1 MSGLT
6 GGIQSYGA
14 TGPTASQS
22 WNFAYNGNTKTWDL
36 FDITNSSWYTP
47 NPLQNAD
54 STLDW
59 TNVTIVYNGSIEYL
73 YINNVLLNQRAVSL
87 IQDGGGR
94 TFLLSKNGEQY
105 LKGKIDD
112 VRLYNRVLNTTEI
125 ACLYS
130 GNCLDLAANLSDDS
144 ICTGNN
150 TALNLQH
157 SQSGIKYQMLH
168 NGTNYGNFQ
177 TGNGNTLIF
186 PINGLMQTESFTM
199 LATNWTTGCFTM
211 LDSTFTVHVSALNAV
226 VSPGTTICSGIPTI
240 LTASGG
246 TGYLWSNGMTTPVI
260 TVSPLAT
267 TVYYVTVTNGTWCS
281 DTDSVRVNVNPTP
294 VPTITGTNSIC
305 LGAVNV
311 AYTTQPGM
319 TGYTWTI
326 SPGGTITAGTGT
338 NTIMVTWNSFGA
350 QTVNVS
356 YTNTLG
362 CMAAMPAVFNVTV
375 NPMPAPVIAGNV
387 SMCVSSGYYDY
398 ATQTGMTNY
407 TWSIS
412 PGGTILFGNGTSAV
426 IVTWDVPG
434 PQWIKVNYTNSSGCT
449 ATTPTQLDVTI
460 NPLPG
465 AAGTV
470 TGSATACAGAAGV
483 SYSTTPIPE
492 AVTYVWSLPIGA
504 TIASGAGTSSILV
517 NFGPFAQPGD
527 ITVYGNNLC
536 GNGSVSLP
544 FHVNVSALP
553 GNAGTPAG
561 EEVVCQG
568 DTGVIYYTS
577 PIANAVYYIWEITG
591 GGVITTG
598 NGTNSIRAKFP
609 TGPAVCHVT
618 VYATNSCGAGLISA
632 ARIVTVNPTPP
643 VPVITQNGNE
653 LVSSAPA
660 GNQWY
665 YNGILIPGADQVTY
679 TPDKSGEYHVIVT
692 ISQCG
697 SETSNRIYF
706 LMTGINKPETIAV
719 KVYPVPND
727 GLFRVYLNSPKTERV
742 TLSVLNGLGE
752 KIFELSVAILNGETE
767 QTIDLRPVPP
777 GVYMLVIESENL
789 RMVRKV
795 VVKNK

>member
-1 MSGLT
+1 MV
-6 GGIQSYGA
+6 
-14 TGPTASQS
+14 
-22 WNFAYNGNTKTWDL
+22 
-36 FDITNSSWYTP
+36 
-47 NPLQNAD
+47 
-54 STLDW
+54 
-59 TNVTIVYNGSIEYL
+59 NVT
-73 YINNVLLNQRAVSL
+73 
-87 IQDGGGR
+87 
-94 TFLLSKNGEQY
+94 
-105 LKGKIDD
+105 
-112 VRLYNRVLNTTEI
+112 
-125 ACLYS
+125 
-130 GNCLDLAANLSDDS
+130 
-144 ICTGNN
+144 
-150 TALNLQH
+150 
-157 SQSGIKYQMLH
+157 
-168 NGTNYGNFQ
+168 
-177 TGNGNTLIF
+177 
-186 PINGLMQTESFTM
+186 
-199 LATNWTTGCFTM
+199 
-211 LDSTFTVHVSALNAV
+211 
-226 VSPGTTICSGIPTI
+226 
-240 LTASGG
+240 
-246 TGYLWSNGMTTPVI
+246 
-260 TVSPLAT
+260 
-267 TVYYVTVTNGTWCS
+267 
-281 DTDSVRVNVNPTP
+281 
-294 VPTITGTNSIC
+294 
-305 LGAVNV
+305 
-311 AYTTQPGM
+311 
-319 TGYTWTI
+319 
-326 SPGGTITAGTGT
+326 
-338 NTIMVTWNSFGA
+338 
-350 QTVNVS
+350 

-362 CMAAMPAVFNVTV
+362 CTAATPAVFNVTV

-407 TWSIS
+407 SWSIS
-412 PGGTILFGNGTSAV
+412 PGGTILFGSGTSDV

-434 PQWIKVNYTNSSGCT
+434 PQWIKVNYTNNSGCT
-449 ATTPTQLDVTI
+449 AITPTQFDVTI

-483 SYSTTPIPE
+483 SYSTTPIPD
-492 AVTYVWSLPIGA
+492 AVTYVWSLPQGA
-504 TIASGAGTSSILV
+504 TIASGTGTNSILV
-517 NFGPFAQPGD
+517 DFGPATQSGD

-609 TGPAVCHVT
+609 TGPAVCHIT
-618 VYATNSCGAGLISA
+618 VYATNSCGAGLISS
-632 ARIVTVNPTPP
+632 ARIVTVNATPP

-665 YNGILIPGADQVTY
+665 YNGNLIPGADQMTY

-752 KIFELSVAILNGETE
+752 KIFELPGVILNGETE
-767 QTIDLRPVPP
+767 QTIDLRPVPA
-777 GVYMLVIESENL
+777 GVYMLVIEYDAG
-789 RMVRKV
+789 RMIRKV
-795 VVKNK
+795 VVQK